1 MNRVRAVSTVALLV
15 ATCSACGGGR
25 SDSLAS
31 SAESST
37 TSLAEVATTSSLAEA
52 ATTSSLA
59 EVVTTVDTDGANP
72 FGGDSPEDQTMPNVV
87 CMDLQSAQDEI
98 QDHGVFLSRSV
109 DATGEDRA
117 QIVDSNW
124 LVVAQ
129 TPAAGAPIGEG
140 DAVLSVVKFGERD
153 C

>member
-1 MNRVRAVSTVALLV
+1 MNRVRAASTVALLV
-15 ATCSACGGGR
+15 AACSACGGGT
-25 SDSLAS
+25 SDSLTT
-31 SAESST
+31 SAESA
-37 TSLAEVATTSSLAEA
+37 TSLLTEVA
-52 ATTSSLA
+52 
-59 EVVTTVDTDGANP
+59 TTVDTDGANP